1 MELVA
6 QAPPALSVTVSG
18 VKPDPT
24 TSTPSPLRVSIA
36 LVTYSLVN
44 ASGSGC
50 LVRTVAPSAFF
61 ACNATWTV
69 RSQAAWSIVPTPAAG
84 DGQISLLI
92 SLTCHS
98 WWLAPSFEP
107 AFTTM
112 SRHDSGLSRQYA
124 QPSSEPAMNFVVV
137 SW

>member
-1 MELVA
+1 M
-6 QAPPALSVTVSG
+6 
-18 VKPDPT
+18 KPEPT
-24 TSTPSPLRVSIA
+24 TSTPSPFSVSSA

-44 ASGSGC
+44 ASASGC
-50 LVRTVAPSAFF
+50 LVSTVAPSAFL
-61 ACNATWTV
+61 ACSATCTV
-69 RSQAAWSIVPTPAAG
+69 RSHAAWSIVPTPPAG

-124 QPSSEPAMNFVVV
+124 QPSRDAVMNFVVV